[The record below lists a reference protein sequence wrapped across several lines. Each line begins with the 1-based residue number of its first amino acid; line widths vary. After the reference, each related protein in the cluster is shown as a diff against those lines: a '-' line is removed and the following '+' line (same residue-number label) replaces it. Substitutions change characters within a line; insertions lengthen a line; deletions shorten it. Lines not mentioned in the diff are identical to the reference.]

1 MYYRIV
7 FYCIVSYCVVLYCI
21 VLCCIVFYC
30 IVCLKH
36 EIFKVKRRVSGVS
49 LPVVQKIEACLL
61 DGDCLGGIIG
71 KFELKEYKKLKS

>member
-7 FYCIVSYCVVLYCI
+7 FYCIVSYCVVLYF
-21 VLCCIVFYC
+21 IVFYC

-71 KFELKEYKKLKS
+71 RFELKEYKKLKS